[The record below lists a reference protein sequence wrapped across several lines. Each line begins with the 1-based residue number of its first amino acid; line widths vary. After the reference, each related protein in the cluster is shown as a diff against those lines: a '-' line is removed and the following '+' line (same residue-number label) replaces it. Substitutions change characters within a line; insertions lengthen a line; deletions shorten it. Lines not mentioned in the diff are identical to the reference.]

1 MNNAVAVGLRGLR
14 ARLRA
19 PPGPRIGPSHPAGAW
34 RGLGLA
40 ARPSAAPGG
49 GWRPWA
55 GPWAGAAAGS
65 GGARGSGVVR
75 GGCSGPARGFI
86 TVANRRR
93 GWLPRE
99 MDDKAVLWGLVG
111 ANALVFTAWQVASPL
126 TMQKHFTTS
135 MHNLRNLRVWTTVT
149 AAFSHRDFG
158 HFATNMLGLY
168 FYGQEIGRVL
178 GGRRL
183 LALYLVA
190 GTVGSLA
197 HVAYYETQQVGWRR
211 GLYYSPPG
219 LGASGAVNAIVILN
233 CLLYP
238 SRTIYLN
245 FLLPVPAALLGVLFV
260 LRDFSGLQNVGSG
273 TGHAAHLGG
282 AATGAVYW
290 FLLKRFGL

>member
-1 MNNAVAVGLRGLR
+1 MNVLRVVR

-19 PPGPRIGPSHPAGAW
+19 PPGPGLPRLGPSCPAGAW

-49 GWRPWA
+49 GGRPRWRV
-55 GPWAGAAAGS
+55 GGSGALAGS

-75 GGCSGPARGFI
+75 GGGGGPARRFI
-86 TVANRRR
+86 TVANPRR

-99 MDDKAVLWGLVG
+99 MDDQAVLWGLVG
-111 ANALVFTAWQVASPL
+111 TNALVFTAWQVANPL
-126 TMQKHFTTS
+126 TMQRHFTTS

-168 FYGQEIGRVL
+168 FFGQEIGRVL

-190 GTVGSLA
+190 GVVGSLA
-197 HVAYYETQQVGWRR
+197 HVAYYETAKVGWRR

-245 FLLPVPAALLGVLFV
+245 FLLPVPAALLGVLFI